1 LVVPLVAL
9 PDAPAEPSLQP
20 RIESAVG
27 PVLASHPSGRPWLLG
42 STDGRRLVTADNGH
56 ITVVLVGFSASS
68 ADRGALT
75 ARIREKRSVDELD
88 DVAAQFVEGDRL
100 MFARDRRT
108 LRSQGPVFP
117 ARSVSWVDQGG
128 VTIVADEQIVLR
140 DLADLRADEV
150 VLASRLTNAE
160 LSYPF
165 GMASVWEGVRTPAP
179 GHWLRSTPGREPE
192 TVAWW
197 HPPRAEGS
205 VAELA
210 PRLHDAIIDALE
222 LRTANHDVVSAD
234 LSGGL
239 DSTSLNF
246 FLHSI
251 RPHHHSLFLSSSN
264 VANIDQT
271 WAARAAQELGT
282 DHHVHQYGS
291 VLPALVDDRA
301 GGVESFPE
309 GPSIASVAL
318 ASIVRI
324 EEALSESGT
333 TLHLNGH
340 AGDALFGPVSTMLW
354 SVFHSSEPDRLRR
367 VLRHRSIN
375 RYPLGKTLRM
385 LARTQSYID
394 DLRRIEKSS
403 FAARDDGVAAFS
415 RWAPV
420 PNTHPALT
428 NTVHDS
434 IHQMATRAITEHPV
448 PLSSDRTLHQI
459 LQYLVVHA
467 NTARR
472 MNHAVSP
479 TADIS
484 FESPYLD
491 RRIVETA
498 LSLKIGDR
506 AYQDPAKPLL
516 AAARPDSM
524 SLDYFTRR
532 DKGDYTAEV
541 FEQHRALRPTI
552 RDLFGNGSMLEDL
565 GLVHPERIMRSIS
578 DFSATGGSYTE
589 LVYIA
594 FTERWLR
601 SVAARP
607 KLDNLSPAER

>member
-1 LVVPLVAL
+1 MPLVAL
-9 PDAPAEPSLQP
+9 PDAPPEPSLQL
-20 RIESAVG
+20 RIESGVG
-27 PVLASHPSGRPWLLG
+27 PALLSHPSGRPWLLG
-42 STDGRRLVTADNGH
+42 STDGRRLITADNGH
-56 ITVVLVGFSASS
+56 ITVALIGFSTSL
-68 ADRGALT
+68 ADRGPLT
-75 ARIREKRSVDELD
+75 ARIGDKRSVDELD

-117 ARSVSWVDQGG
+117 TRSVFWIDRGG
-128 VTIVADEQIVLR
+128 VAIVADEQIVLR
-140 DLADLRADEV
+140 DLADLRVDEV

-165 GMASVWEGVRTPAP
+165 GIESVWDGVRTPSP
-179 GHWLRSTPGREPE
+179 GEWLRSTPGREPE
-192 TVAWW
+192 TVVWW
-197 HPPRAEGS
+197 RPPPAEGS
-205 VAELA
+205 VTELA

-222 LRTANHDVVSAD
+222 LRIANHPVASAD

-246 FLHSI
+246 FLRSI

-264 VANIDQT
+264 VANNDQN
-271 WAARAAQELGT
+271 WAARAAEELGT
-282 DHHVHQYGS
+282 DHHVHHYGS

-301 GGVESFPE
+301 GGVETFPE
-309 GPSIASVAL
+309 GPSVASVAL
-318 ASIVRI
+318 AAIARI
-324 EEALSESGT
+324 EEALSGSGT

-385 LARTQSYID
+385 LARTQSYVD
-394 DLRRIEKSS
+394 DLRRIERSN
-403 FAARDDGVAAFS
+403 FASRDDGVAGFS

-428 NTVHDS
+428 NKVHES
-434 IHQMATRAITEHPV
+434 IRQMAARAITEHPS
-448 PLSSDRTLHQI
+448 PLSSDRTVHQI

-467 NTARR
+467 STARR

-479 TADIS
+479 AAGIY

-491 RRIVETA
+491 RRIVEA
-498 LSLKIGDR
+498 AISLKIADR

-565 GLVHPERIMRSIS
+565 GLVRPEDIMRSIS

-589 LVYIA
+589 LIYIA

-607 KLDNLSPAER
+607 KLNLSPAER